1 MQENNLRFNIDR
13 VNGFSDGVLAIVVT
27 ILVLG
32 IDIPTDHDFSDAGL
46 RAFLQELKPSFLAYI
61 ISFSLGVVYWIQHYF
76 IFNFIKRATSKLIWL
91 NALFL
96 LFITLL
102 PFISKVKT
110 LYEFEFHAIL
120 IYSIVQ
126 FLISGS
132 LLILWRYVIKHHE
145 LLSEPIPSLA
155 IKNFTRLLLL
165 MPVVSILAICISIFN
180 VNIGTLVFLVIPL
193 INILFYWQRKI
204 YL

>member
-1 MQENNLRFNIDR
+1 MHENNLRFNIDR
-13 VNGFSDGVLAIVVT
+13 VIGFSDGVLAIVVT

-46 RAFLQELKPSFLAYI
+46 RAFLHELKPSLLAYI

-76 IFNFIKRATSKLIWL
+76 IFNFIKRTSGQLIWL

-102 PFISKVKT
+102 PFVSKVKT

-120 IYSIVQ
+120 IYSAVQ
-126 FLISGS
+126 FIVGGS
-132 LLILWRYVIKHHE
+132 LLILWRYVIKHDE
-145 LLSEPIPSLA
+145 LLDEPIPSLA

-165 MPVVSILAICISIFN
+165 MPVVSVLAVCISIFN
-180 VNIGTLVFLVIPL
+180 VHIGTLVYIIIPL
-193 INILFYWQRKI
+193 TNILFYWQRKV